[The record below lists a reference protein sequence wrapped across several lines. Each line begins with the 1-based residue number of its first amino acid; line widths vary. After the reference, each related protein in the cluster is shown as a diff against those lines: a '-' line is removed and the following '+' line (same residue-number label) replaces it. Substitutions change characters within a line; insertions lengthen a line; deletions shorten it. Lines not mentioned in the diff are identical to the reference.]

1 MILQSEAFAK
11 GDFYTSFIEKNLEK
25 LVKQMEEL
33 FKERREK
40 LNILKN
46 LRRKPKEEKKVSN
59 TSSVPEGLYTKCPEC
74 EQGYL
79 SEDVPVS
86 YTHLISHE

>member
-1 MILQSEAFAK
+1 
-11 GDFYTSFIEKNLEK
+11 
-25 LVKQMEEL
+25 MEEL

-59 TSSVPEGLYTKCPEC
+59 TSNVPEGLYTKCP
-74 EQGYL
+74 
-79 SEDVPVS
+79 DANKD
-86 YTHLISHE
+86 I

>member
-1 MILQSEAFAK
+1 
-11 GDFYTSFIEKNLEK
+11 
-25 LVKQMEEL
+25 MEEL

-79 SEDVPVS
+79 SEDVQKNFMSVPAADIILRLPQRIAFKCWW
-86 YTHLISHE
+86 TKTAFGKLLPD